1 MAEQSDEVTVTL
13 TNDKVQFN
21 GVSRANPGRDI
32 AFDYHPP
39 IGDGQGYNGLELLLM
54 SLAGCSGTAVLFLL
68 RKMRKNITGLTVNA
82 KGMRRSEPPLKFE
95 KIFLKFILNSK
106 DTQDVDV
113 QKAIQL
119 AEESI
124 CPVWQMIKNN
134 VEVVT
139 EYKIIA

>member
-1 MAEQSDEVTVTL
+1 MTEQSDEVTVTL

-68 RKMRKNITGLTVNA
+68 RKMRKNISGIKVNA
-82 KGMRRSEPPLKFE
+82 KGIRKSLPPLKFE
-95 KIFLKFILNSK
+95 KIFLEFIVNSQDAK
-106 DTQDVDV
+106 DTDV
-113 QKAIQL
+113 QKVITL

-134 VEVVT
+134 VEVMT